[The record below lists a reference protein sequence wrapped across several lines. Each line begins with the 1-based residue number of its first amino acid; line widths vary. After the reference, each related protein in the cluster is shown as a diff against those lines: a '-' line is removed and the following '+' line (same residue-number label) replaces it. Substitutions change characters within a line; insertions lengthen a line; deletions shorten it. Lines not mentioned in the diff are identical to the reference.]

1 MSLPAQALPLLKP
14 AIKPIRS
21 VGHFVGMSLDVLVG
35 IFTTRLAWQEY
46 LAQSWFVARVSLL
59 PAVLMMIP
67 YR

>member
-14 AIKPIRS
+14 AIADPVGRS
-21 VGHFVGMSLDVLVG
+21 LRRHVPDVLVG